1 MQPDLQNSEWVFPDA
16 NLAPVGKDFVI
27 TDGDLAPATLAAAY
41 RAGFFPMHI
50 KDENDQ
56 EVLAWFS
63 PDPRGILPIENFR
76 VSRSLAKS
84 IKKFSV
90 KFDEDFSQVMSG
102 CADSRQADVWIND
115 EIKTAYQNLFQL
127 GVAHSIGVYDKN
139 EQLVG
144 GLYGVE
150 FGGFFAGESM
160 FHKVRD
166 ASKVALYWLTEKLK
180 SAPGERLLDVQ
191 WLTPHLASLG
201 AIEVARSEYLKLL
214 KKSISEVGAF
224 ENQ

>member
-1 MQPDLQNSEWVFPDA
+1 MN
-16 NLAPVGKDFVI
+16 
-27 TDGDLAPATLAAAY
+27 
-41 RAGFFPMHI
+41 
-50 KDENDQ
+50 
-56 EVLAWFS
+56 
-63 PDPRGILPIENFR
+63 
-76 VSRSLAKS
+76 
-84 IKKFSV
+84 
-90 KFDEDFSQVMSG
+90 G
-102 CADSRQADVWIND
+102 CANSRQADVWIND

-127 GVAHSIGVYDKN
+127 GVAHSIGIYDKN

-160 FHKVRD
+160 FHKARD

-201 AIEVARSEYLKLL
+201 AIEIARSEYLKLL
-214 KKSISEVGAF
+214 QKSINEKSAF
-224 ENQ
+224 KN